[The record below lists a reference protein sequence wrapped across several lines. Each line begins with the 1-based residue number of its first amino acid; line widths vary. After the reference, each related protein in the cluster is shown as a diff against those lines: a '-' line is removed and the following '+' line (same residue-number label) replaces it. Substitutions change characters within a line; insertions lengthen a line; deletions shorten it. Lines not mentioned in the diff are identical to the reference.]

1 MAKKGRIERNNR
13 VLSTVQKDLEKRQTL
28 VAILKSQSTSYDE
41 KFSAMVALQ
50 KISRDGSKTRYRNRC
65 AITGRSRGYYSKFG
79 LSISNAKIAI
89 EHFKLGTQLHEPINA
104 QKEKQEFIKYS

>member
-79 LSISNAKIAI
+79 LSRNVIRHYASFGQISGLK
-89 EHFKLGTQLHEPINA
+89 K
-104 QKEKQEFIKYS
+104 SSW

>member
-1 MAKKGRIERNNR
+1 MAKKGRIERNIR
-13 VLSTVQKDLEKRQTL
+13 VLSTIQKDLEKRQIL
-28 VAILKSQSTSYDE
+28 VTVLKSQSTSYDE

-79 LSISNAKIAI
+79 LSRNVIRHYASFGQISGLK
-89 EHFKLGTQLHEPINA
+89 K
-104 QKEKQEFIKYS
+104 SSW

>member
-1 MAKKGRIERNNR
+1 MAKKGRIERNTR
-13 VLSTVQKDLEKRQTL
+13 VLSTIQKDFEKRQTL
-28 VAILKSQSTSYDE
+28 VALLKSQSTSYDE

-79 LSISNAKIAI
+79 LSRNVIRHYASFGQISGLK
-89 EHFKLGTQLHEPINA
+89 K
-104 QKEKQEFIKYS
+104 SSW

>member
-1 MAKKGRIERNNR
+1 MAKKGRIERNSR
-13 VLSTVQKDLEKRQTL
+13 VLSTIQKDFEKRQTL
-28 VAILKSQSTSYDE
+28 VALLKSQSTSYDE

-79 LSISNAKIAI
+79 LSRNVIRHYASFGQISGLK
-89 EHFKLGTQLHEPINA
+89 K
-104 QKEKQEFIKYS
+104 SSW

>member
-1 MAKKGRIERNNR
+1 MAKKGRIERNIR
-13 VLSTVQKDLEKRQTL
+13 VLSTIQKDLEKRQTL
-28 VAILKSQSTSYDE
+28 VTVLKSQSTSYDE

-79 LSISNAKIAI
+79 LSRNVIRHYASFGQISGLK
-89 EHFKLGTQLHEPINA
+89 K
-104 QKEKQEFIKYS
+104 SSW

>member
-13 VLSTVQKDLEKRQTL
+13 VLSTVQKNLEKRQTL

-79 LSISNAKIAI
+79 LSRNVIRHYASFGQISGLK
-89 EHFKLGTQLHEPINA
+89 K
-104 QKEKQEFIKYS
+104 SSW